1 MLNIKNKNNIK
12 TVALISLFFAIIS
25 ISFGSVLA
33 ENIRGGNVLV
43 ESDKTLEK
51 TSFLSGDN
59 VRIDG
64 NINGTTFVSSENIE
78 VNGIIDGDL
87 FAVGQNIIV
96 NGTVTGNLVTASK
109 NITING
115 VVENNVYLAGAIIKI
130 KSQINGSA
138 FLAGQ
143 NVYIEDKAIIGRD
156 AFVGAYKIYQN
167 GVIDG
172 DLVSGS
178 RLLSVHGKIGGDL
191 HYSSQ
196 NKAEFS
202 NESKVLGKI
211 KWGKHKPK
219 VTKSMS
225 SFDTLIRVI
234 LSTLAP
240 LVVWIFVKLI
250 RPTFWINLTQ
260 DKSDSPFKILGFG
273 ILALIFI
280 PIVSLLLMI
289 TNIGIPLGLIL
300 LALYIIINYISKII
314 LSLFI
319 TYWLQSKY
327 DWSNSQAFWLFL
339 LGLTILTILD
349 LIPMVGWFF
358 SLIIVSF
365 GHGSIILSMKEI
377 S

>member
-12 TVALISLFFAIIS
+12 TVALILLFFAIIS

-115 VVENNVYLAGAIIKI
+115 VVENNIYLAGAIIKI

-172 DLVSGS
+172 DLFSGS

-219 VTKSMS
+219 VTKTML

-250 RPTFWINLTQ
+250 RPTFWISLTQ

-319 TYWLQSKY
+319 TYWLQNKY

-339 LGLTILTILD
+339 LGLIILTILD
-349 LIPMVGWFF
+349 IIPMVGWFF

-365 GHGSIILSMKEI
+365 GHGSIILSIKEI